1 MSDQTASSRQLRA
14 HVRQIMAEEV
24 WLSDLTSDELRGM
37 IALLTAARQ
46 RLAAIEA
53 GKVVRLKLVHSTV

>member
-1 MSDQTASSRQLRA
+1 
-14 HVRQIMAEEV
+14 MAEEV
-24 WLSDLTSDELRGM
+24 WLSHLTSDELRGM